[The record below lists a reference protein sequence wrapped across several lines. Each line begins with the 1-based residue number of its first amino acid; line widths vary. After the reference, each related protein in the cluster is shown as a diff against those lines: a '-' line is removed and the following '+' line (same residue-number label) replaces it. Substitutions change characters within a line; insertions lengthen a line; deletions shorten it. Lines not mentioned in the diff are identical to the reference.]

1 MMYPEDSETHPL
13 IAVIHDCDSA
23 QTPENVEVRSAVRLE
38 AAVLRYTLARLENIG
53 ADVIVRLHPNGLSVE
68 MPEQEPRT
76 DDPNAPAGCASFS
89 SGAVTGLLI
98 GAACLWDSEGADDE
112 TAAVERWIRKSA
124 ASAAGRRLIV
134 FHHRALEPRQ
144 DYESTQRPE
153 MTYRTMKRL
162 LDCYRDLAVDAVV
175 EGRSSHYAER
185 RIKALRIISAGGPRI
200 SPRGVLFV
208 SSDPSLVHA
217 TATGFDR
224 DQRVAHRFIDLGRLP
239 YTGSG
244 LGRRRSDP
252 TRDWDHSIP
261 PRLSDIPVVKRSLNP
276 PGVGATVPASIDLG
290 DTVCLIADSQVGTRR
305 TEEEE
310 WYQLHSLRLVI
321 AAINEIRPA
330 CVFHLGD
337 ITSRSRHPDQIAAY
351 AEAVEALE
359 PRIPLYH
366 VPGNHDV
373 HDHIVASSTRGRP
386 TPAMW
391 SAFHHAY
398 GAAYYAVESE
408 ACRFL
413 VLCSSLI
420 YDGALVAERQEAQRR
435 WLESQLRGDSSKRT
449 FILQHWPFYIGSVE
463 ESNDYLNLPLPDR
476 RVYLDMF
483 ADARVSAVFYGHL
496 HREEAHEYRGVPLVC
511 TSSCGAGPLSGDDS
525 ARGFRLLTVTESAF
539 DHRFVE
545 LGDLAGHV
553 GA

>member
-13 IAVIHDCDSA
+13 IAFIQDHDSA
-23 QTPENVEVRSAVRLE
+23 QAPESIEAQSAARLE
-38 AAVLRYTLARLENIG
+38 AALLRYTVARLENIG
-53 ADVIVRLHPNGLSVE
+53 ADVIVRLHADGLSVE
-68 MPEQEPRT
+68 TPGQVPRS
-76 DDPNAPAGCASFS
+76 DDTNAPAGCESFT
-89 SGAVTGLLI
+89 SGAVTGLLV
-98 GAACLWDSEGADDE
+98 GAACLWDADAADDE
-112 TAAVERWIRKSA
+112 MAAVERWIRENA
-124 ASAAGRRLIV
+124 ASAPGRRLIV
-134 FHHRALEPRQ
+134 FHHRPLEPGR
-144 DYESTQRPE
+144 DCESTKRPA
-153 MTYRTMKRL
+153 MAYRTMRRL
-162 LDCYRDLAVDAVV
+162 LDCYRDLPVDAVL
-175 EGRSSHYAER
+175 EGGSAHYAER
-185 RIKALRIISAGGPRI
+185 SIESLRIISAGGPRS

-208 SSDPSLVHA
+208 SSDPALVHA
-217 TATGFDR
+217 AATGSER
-224 DQRVAHRFIDLGRLP
+224 AQRVAHRFVDLGRLP

-252 TRDWDHSIP
+252 TRDWDHTTP
-261 PRLSDIPVVKRSLNP
+261 PRLSDIPVVTRSFNP
-276 PGVGATVPASIDLG
+276 RGDGTTVQARIALD

-305 TEEEE
+305 TAEEE
-310 WYQLHSLRLVI
+310 WYQLHSLRLVV
-321 AAINEIRPA
+321 AAINEIRPS

-351 AEAVEALE
+351 AEAVNAIE

-366 VPGNHDV
+366 IPGNHDV

-420 YDGALVAERQEAQRR
+420 YDGALIAEQQEAQRR
-435 WLESQLRGDSSKRT
+435 WLESQLRSDSSKQT
-449 FILQHWPFYIGSVE
+449 FILQHWPFYIGSVK

-476 RVYLDMF
+476 RVYLDML
-483 ADARVSAVFYGHL
+483 ADAGVSAVFYGHL

-511 TSSCGAGPLSGDDS
+511 TSSCGAGPLAGDDS

-539 DHRFVE
+539 QHRFVE
-545 LGDLAGHV
+545 LGGLPGHV
-553 GA
+553 GV